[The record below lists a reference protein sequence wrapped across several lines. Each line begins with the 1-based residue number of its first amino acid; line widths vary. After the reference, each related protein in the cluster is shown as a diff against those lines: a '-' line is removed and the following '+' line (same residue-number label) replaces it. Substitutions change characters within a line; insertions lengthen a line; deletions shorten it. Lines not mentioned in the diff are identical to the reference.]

1 MAENWSLKG
10 KWIKNCNCAYGC
22 PCDFNA
28 PPTHVECIGMAGME
42 IDEGHYGEVRLDGL
56 RFAVTYHWPGPLHEG
71 GGTMQAV
78 IDERATDEQR
88 DALLTIMSGRASEE
102 GTMFH
107 IYSLIVDKHL
117 SPQFKPI
124 DFSFDLDKRTARMAV
139 DGMFDTTTEPIKN
152 PVTGADH
159 RIQVVMP
166 EGFEHKG
173 AEVASAATK
182 STGDIRFDIDS
193 GHSTLAYV
201 THTPAGIAA

>member
-1 MAENWSLKG
+1 MAQDWKLAG

-28 PPTHVECIGMAGME
+28 RPTNGECTGMAGME
-42 IDEGHYGEVRLDGL
+42 IDEGHYGDVRLDGL

-78 IDERATDEQR
+78 IDERASEEQR
-88 DALLTIMSGRASEE
+88 DALMTVLSGEASEE

-107 IYSLIVDKHL
+107 IFSLIVDTHL
-117 SPQFKPI
+117 TPLFKPI
-124 DFSFDLDKRTARMAV
+124 EFVFDQEGRTARVAV
-139 DGMFDTTTEPIKN
+139 DGMFDTVTEPIKN
-152 PVTGADH
+152 PVTGAPH

-166 EGFEHKG
+166 EGFEHRAGEVG
-173 AEVASAATK
+173 AARTRGVGEI
-182 STGDIRFDIDS
+182 GFDIAS

-201 THTPAGIAA
+201 THTPAGVTA